1 MKDREVF
8 EKYNNPTLFQF
19 FPATNT
25 KILLVGKPRSDM
37 IIKKSSSKQKPKS
50 CFCVLSQVKISLKKK
65 LKFPATNIKHLN
77 TREVSADESRQKENL
92 IS

>member
-1 MKDREVF
+1 MKDREVL

-65 LKFPATNIKHLN
+65 TKIPSDKHKTL
-77 TREVSADESRQKENL
+77 EHKGGVSR
-92 IS
+92 